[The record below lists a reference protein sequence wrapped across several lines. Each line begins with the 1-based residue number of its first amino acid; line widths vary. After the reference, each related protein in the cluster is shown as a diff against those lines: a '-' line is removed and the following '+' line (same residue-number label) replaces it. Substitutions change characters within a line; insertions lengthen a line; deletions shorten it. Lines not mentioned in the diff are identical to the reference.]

1 MNRLIRAAAIGAA
14 TTLLAFGAQAQTV
27 KIGFIDPLS
36 GLMAPVGQ
44 NQLNSWKYI
53 AEIANQ
59 VRGKAGAHQKA
70 GARLGLAAAVVCA
83 RAVQMTISG
92 CPW

>member
-14 TTLLAFGAQAQTV
+14 TALLAFGAQAQTV

-44 NQLNSWKYI
+44 NQLN
-53 AEIANQ
+53 
-59 VRGKAGAHQKA
+59 
-70 GARLGLAAAVVCA
+70 
-83 RAVQMTISG
+83 
-92 CPW
+92 